1 MTVKKKTTWTD
12 ISKKNTLFLLIDF
25 QEKFFPLLKKSM
37 VKLTKTNI
45 LLLIHMFKEMGVPMI
60 GTEHYVKGLGHTET
74 DVLAA
79 WDDAPMSDKVS
90 FNCCGDD
97 TFLKNLE
104 TYSRPFVAVA
114 GLETHICVLQTVLD
128 LLDRGCGVVVLEDAV
143 VSSSK
148 LKWENGIE
156 LMKEAGAFIL
166 NTETLLFY
174 LLKRADTPEFK
185 YLVKLLKDRG
195 TTPVEKERK

>member
-1 MTVKKKTTWTD
+1 MVWTD
-12 ISKKNTLFLLIDF
+12 ISTENALFLLIDF
-25 QEKFFPLLKKSM
+25 QEKFFPLLKKSI
-37 VKLTKTNI
+37 VNLTKANI
-45 LLLIHMFKEMGVPMI
+45 LLLVTMFKKLGVPMI

-74 DVLAA
+74 DILDA
-79 WDDAPMSDKVS
+79 WGDAPMSGKIT

-104 TYSRPFVAVA
+104 TYSRPFIVTA

-128 LLDRGCGVVVLEDAV
+128 LIDREFRVVVLNDAV
-143 VSSSK
+143 ISSST

-156 LMKEAGAFIL
+156 LMKDAGAFIL

-185 YLVKLLKDRG
+185 YLVKLLKDRR
-195 TTPVEKERK
+195 TLPVGKDKRF